1 MPYGGLVLHGSF
13 PPEQWPLSL
22 FTPVA
27 EAALPYVKPS
37 PNIRQ
42 QMALSLDR
50 MKELEDQVKLIPIFQ
65 VQLSVLKEEKRK
77 LLLQIRAEE
86 IVKINRANAK
96 SKDDKRLG
104 INTQYCISCAQSKND
119 QSSENIPSTSAT
131 NSPVPERLMLV
142 SVTYRCLDVALW
154 TGMPPCDYLRYMQY
168 TGLGRKTTSRAYS
181 WWRPKNGFDFVVQ

>member
-27 EAALPYVKPS
+27 EAALPY
-37 PNIRQ
+37 NIRQ
-42 QMALSLDR
+42 QMALSLER

-104 INTQYCISCAQSKND
+104 INTH
-119 QSSENIPSTSAT
+119 SAT

-168 TGLGRKTTSRAYS
+168 TGLGQKTTSRAYS